1 MAADVAGYS
10 RLMGADEEGTLS
22 HLKAL
27 RRTLIDPAIA
37 AHHGRVVKTTGDG
50 ALVEFASVVDAT
62 RCAVKVQREMAERAG
77 GTFVVKAKVDADGP
91 PVFGKRQ
98 SGHGASGAKRG
109 WLARTFNARRDND

>member
-1 MAADVAGYS
+1 VDLDKPQPEYVQLKGRAGREVVAEWKG
-10 RLMGADEEGTLS
+10 
-22 HLKAL
+22 K
-27 RRTLIDPAIA
+27 
-37 AHHGRVVKTTGDG
+37 
-50 ALVEFASVVDAT
+50 
-62 RCAVKVQREMAERAG
+62 REMAERAG